1 MELSEI
7 VGPAAQAIV
16 EHQRDHRE
24 RGVAAVNRRGLENL
38 AHEPPRRREARILY
52 EWVLSDKLVVVEAVR
67 LCGENW
73 PVCESR
79 IDGDDAQARDEGVA
93 MICRRLFW
101 LGFGHDSPDPG
112 GLQCDAFR

>member
-1 MELSEI
+1 
-7 VGPAAQAIV
+7 
-16 EHQRDHRE
+16 
-24 RGVAAVNRRGLENL
+24 
-38 AHEPPRRREARILY
+38 
-52 EWVLSDKLVVVEAVR
+52 VR